1 MIEYRIRDT
10 STMLKLFYVIFM
22 NLHRAP
28 YMIPRMRAE
37 ADHPQRYTE
46 EQRYSLVQHAIY
58 LMNKTGKINTVET
71 GAENLPKQGGYMM
84 YPNHQGKYDVLGIM
98 YTHKSPCSFVMDKRK
113 SHTILVREFCDL
125 VQAKR
130 LEKDNPRQGITIINQ
145 VAKEVA
151 AGKKYILFPEGG
163 YRFNNK
169 NKVCDFKAGSFKIAL
184 KSHAPIVPIA
194 LIDSYKVFNSF
205 HIGPITTYVHYLK
218 PICYEE
224 YKGMKTQ
231 EIADLVKIRIE
242 EKNTTGNAGTQVKK
256 FPVSFFNGYRNFYIL
271 ITYNHHDRLR
281 NPRRY
286 FLWYIPVFDLA
297 VFQPAQRAVL
307 LHP

>member
-1 MIEYRIRDT
+1 
-10 STMLKLFYVIFM
+10 MLKLFYVIFM

-71 GAENLPKQGGYMM
+71 GIENLPKQGGYMM

-145 VAKEVA
+145 QKRW
-151 AGKKYILFPEGG
+151 LPE
-163 YRFNNK
+163 
-169 NKVCDFKAGSFKIAL
+169 
-184 KSHAPIVPIA
+184 KSI
-194 LIDSYKVFNSF
+194 FF
-205 HIGPITTYVHYLK
+205 F
-218 PICYEE
+218 
-224 YKGMKTQ
+224 Q
-231 EIADLVKIRIE
+231 RADTGLTIKIRYAISKQE
-242 EKNTTGNAGTQVKK
+242 V
-256 FPVSFFNGYRNFYIL
+256 
-271 ITYNHHDRLR
+271 LR
-281 NPRRY
+281 S
-286 FLWYIPVFDLA
+286 L
-297 VFQPAQRAVL
+297 
-307 LHP
+307 

>member
-1 MIEYRIRDT
+1 
-10 STMLKLFYVIFM
+10 MLKLFYVIFM

-231 EIADLVKIRIE
+231 EIADLVKSGLKKKYNRKCRHI
-242 EKNTTGNAGTQVKK
+242 GKK
-256 FPVSFFNGYRNFYIL
+256 FPVSFFNGYRKFYIL

>member
-1 MIEYRIRDT
+1 
-10 STMLKLFYVIFM
+10 MLKLFYVIFM

-58 LMNKTGKINTVET
+58 LMSKTGKINTVET

-218 PICYEE
+218 QICNEE
-224 YKGMKTQ
+224 NKGMKTQ

-242 EKNTTGNAGTQVKK
+242 EKINRKCRHTGKK
-256 FPVSFFNGYRNFYIL
+256 FPVSFFNGYRKFFIL

-281 NPRRY
+281 NSRRY
-286 FLWYIPVFDLA
+286 FLLYIPVFDLA

>member
-1 MIEYRIRDT
+1 
-10 STMLKLFYVIFM
+10 MLKLFYVIFM

-71 GAENLPKQGGYMM
+71 GAEHLPKQGGYMM

-130 LEKDNPRQGITIINQ
+130 LEKDNPRQGITIIRWQ
-145 VAKEVA
+145 KRW
-151 AGKKYILFPEGG
+151 LPE
-163 YRFNNK
+163 
-169 NKVCDFKAGSFKIAL
+169 
-184 KSHAPIVPIA
+184 KSIFF
-194 LIDSYKVFNSF
+194 S
-205 HIGPITTYVHYLK
+205 
-218 PICYEE
+218 
-224 YKGMKTQ
+224 Q
-231 EIADLVKIRIE
+231 RADTGLTIKIRYAISKQE
-242 EKNTTGNAGTQVKK
+242 V
-256 FPVSFFNGYRNFYIL
+256 
-271 ITYNHHDRLR
+271 LR
-281 NPRRY
+281 S
-286 FLWYIPVFDLA
+286 L
-297 VFQPAQRAVL
+297 
-307 LHP
+307 

>member
-1 MIEYRIRDT
+1 
-10 STMLKLFYVIFM
+10 MLKLFYVIFM

-71 GAENLPKQGGYMM
+71 GAEHLPKQGGYMM

-130 LEKDNPRQGITIINQ
+130 LEKIIRGRESPLSIRWQKRWLPEKSIFFSQRADTGLTI
-145 VAKEVA
+145 
-151 AGKKYILFPEGG
+151 
-163 YRFNNK
+163 
-169 NKVCDFKAGSFKIAL
+169 
-184 KSHAPIVPIA
+184 
-194 LIDSYKVFNSF
+194 
-205 HIGPITTYVHYLK
+205 
-218 PICYEE
+218 
-224 YKGMKTQ
+224 
-231 EIADLVKIRIE
+231 KIRYAISKQE
-242 EKNTTGNAGTQVKK
+242 V
-256 FPVSFFNGYRNFYIL
+256 
-271 ITYNHHDRLR
+271 LR
-281 NPRRY
+281 S
-286 FLWYIPVFDLA
+286 L
-297 VFQPAQRAVL
+297 
-307 LHP
+307 